1 MAQDI
6 TRTSLKIHPYMN
18 LGARQAHNPR
28 DIPEA
33 NNIEASF
40 WPLSSMQLHGICSA
54 LGQAANSQINLL
66 ALLELSVDHT
76 HSKLFRLHLAHCH
89 NIF

>member
-18 LGARQAHNPR
+18 LGARLAYNPR

-33 NNIEASF
+33 NNHETRLITRKLIADAWDLF
-40 WPLSSMQLHGICSA
+40 SSGTSRQFTEFSLIY
-54 LGQAANSQINLL
+54 
-66 ALLELSVDHT
+66 
-76 HSKLFRLHLAHCH
+76 
-89 NIF
+89 